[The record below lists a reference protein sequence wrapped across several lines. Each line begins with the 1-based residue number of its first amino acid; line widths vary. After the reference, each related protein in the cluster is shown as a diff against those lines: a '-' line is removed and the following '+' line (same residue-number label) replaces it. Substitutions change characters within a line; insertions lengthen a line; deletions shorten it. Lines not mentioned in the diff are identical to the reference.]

1 MVRLGVPVSDDS
13 FALVVIGFIALVG
26 VLAIVLSVVV
36 AYSRGESPFK
46 PRDPCKR
53 QDAPR
58 PQELDGRQ

>member
-1 MVRLGVPVSDDS
+1 MTDLQS
-13 FALVVIGFIALVG
+13 VVMGFITLVG
-26 VLAIVLSVVV
+26 VLAIGLAVVV